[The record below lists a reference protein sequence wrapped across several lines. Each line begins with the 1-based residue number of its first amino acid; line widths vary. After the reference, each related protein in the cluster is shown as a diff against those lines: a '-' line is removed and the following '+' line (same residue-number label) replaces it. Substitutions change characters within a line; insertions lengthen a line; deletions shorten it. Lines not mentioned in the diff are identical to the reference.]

1 MLCAGA
7 YEGVETNTHEIYVLN
22 FISRLNCV
30 FVLRLKQMS
39 GEPRP
44 DKHQRIRTGMSQ
56 VISANRLSDGIVVFR
71 AKGGAWVEHLRDAE
85 ILADAAAVK
94 AALGLVELDVK
105 ANHVIEVAAFEV
117 AVKDGHVEP
126 VHLRD
131 KIRAK
136 GPTTHPLHGKQA
148 AH

>member
-1 MLCAGA
+1 MKAESGA
-7 YEGVETNTHEIYVLN
+7 PAPASHE
-22 FISRLNCV
+22 
-30 FVLRLKQMS
+30 
-39 GEPRP
+39 
-44 DKHQRIRTGMSQ
+44 RIRTGMSQ

-71 AKGGAWVEHLRDAE
+71 AKGGAWVEQLRDAE
-85 ILADAAAVK
+85 ILADSAAVK

-117 AVKDGHVEP
+117 AVRDDHVEP

-131 KIRAK
+131 KIRAR

>member
-1 MLCAGA
+1 
-7 YEGVETNTHEIYVLN
+7 
-22 FISRLNCV
+22 
-30 FVLRLKQMS
+30 MS

-44 DKHQRIRTGMSQ
+44 ASHERIRTGMSQ

-85 ILADAAAVK
+85 ILTDAAAVK

-117 AVKDGHVEP
+117 AINHGHVEP
-126 VHLRD
+126 LHLRD
-131 KIRAK
+131 KIRAR

>member
-1 MLCAGA
+1 
-7 YEGVETNTHEIYVLN
+7 
-22 FISRLNCV
+22 
-30 FVLRLKQMS
+30 MS
-39 GEPRP
+39 GEPRQAS
-44 DKHQRIRTGMSQ
+44 HQRIRTGMSQ

-71 AKGGAWVEHLRDAE
+71 AKGGAWVEQLRDAE

-94 AALGLVELDVK
+94 AVLALAEQDVK

-117 AVKDGHVEP
+117 ALNYGQVEP

>member
-1 MLCAGA
+1 
-7 YEGVETNTHEIYVLN
+7 
-22 FISRLNCV
+22 
-30 FVLRLKQMS
+30 
-39 GEPRP
+39 
-44 DKHQRIRTGMSQ
+44 MSQ

-71 AKGGAWVEHLRDAE
+71 AQGGAWVEQLRDAE
-85 ILADAAAVK
+85 ILPDAAAVK
-94 AALGLVELDVK
+94 AALGLVDLDIK

-117 AVKDGHVEP
+117 AVRDGHVEP

-131 KIRAK
+131 KIRAR

>member
-1 MLCAGA
+1 
-7 YEGVETNTHEIYVLN
+7 
-22 FISRLNCV
+22 
-30 FVLRLKQMS
+30 MS

-44 DKHQRIRTGMSQ
+44 ASHQRIRTGMSQ

-85 ILADAAAVK
+85 ILTDAAAVK
-94 AALGLVELDVK
+94 AALGLVELDLK

-117 AVKDGHVEP
+117 AVKGDHVEP

-131 KIRAK
+131 KIRAR

>member
-1 MLCAGA
+1 M
-7 YEGVETNTHEIYVLN
+7 HQ
-22 FISRLNCV
+22 
-30 FVLRLKQMS
+30 QMS

-44 DKHQRIRTGMSQ
+44 DNHERMRIGMSQ

-71 AKGGAWVEHLRDAE
+71 AKGGAWVEQLRDAE

-94 AALGLVELDVK
+94 AALGLVEQDVK

-117 AVKDGHVEP
+117 AVRDGHVEP

>member
-1 MLCAGA
+1 
-7 YEGVETNTHEIYVLN
+7 
-22 FISRLNCV
+22 
-30 FVLRLKQMS
+30 MS
-39 GEPRP
+39 GAPRP
-44 DKHQRIRTGMSQ
+44 ASHERIRTGMPQ

-71 AKGGAWVEHLRDAE
+71 AKDGAWAEQLRDAE
-85 ILADAAAVK
+85 ILPDAASVK

-117 AVKDGHVEP
+117 TVGDGHVEP

-131 KIRAK
+131 KIRAR

>member
-1 MLCAGA
+1 
-7 YEGVETNTHEIYVLN
+7 
-22 FISRLNCV
+22 
-30 FVLRLKQMS
+30 
-39 GEPRP
+39 
-44 DKHQRIRTGMSQ
+44 MSQ

-71 AKGGAWVEHLRDAE
+71 AKGGAWVEQLRDAE

-94 AALGLVELDVK
+94 AVLALAEQDVK

-117 AVKDGHVEP
+117 ALNYGQVEP